1 LRDTQSMIRVACRSQ
16 IDNTFRMRTQVGLSV
31 VGILFLLASCSGID
45 AQNEGAGGAGG
56 SAGTGATSGKGG
68 TAGSAGGG
76 ITCAPGT
83 NACGPTCKNLMT
95 DFMNCGQCGKVCAT
109 GQSCTAGACT
119 CTAGL
124 NACATGCVNVASDP
138 TNCGAC
144 GTVCTAGTVCSQA
157 ACSASCAAGETQCGQ
172 SCTNSM
178 TDPLNCGFCGNAC
191 GGGQACVNGAC
202 SCPVGQTTCGGVC
215 VDTATTPAHCGA
227 CNNACTAGQV
237 CAAGLCTGGG
247 SGGAG
252 GSSGSAGAAGTA
264 GAGGDSGSAGTAGAG
279 GSGGAPPG
287 RNGCQIAPG
296 MIADFEEGAGE
307 PVVIQHEDRNGEW
320 ETFNDGSSSNQTMAV
335 ESSGGTAMCDNW
347 ALHVTGSNYGTWG
360 AGFGFSLSGPK
371 TAPVAYNATQK
382 QFTAI
387 RFKAKLGTGADPK
400 SPVRFNISTPWT
412 ESSENP
418 GGTCQPRAATSL
430 KAATD
435 CYQHAGRFLPVGTG
449 TGELTSTWKEF
460 TYCFDRDLYP
470 LSLPS
475 NLTTEQRNNI
485 ASSMLKVQF
494 QFNQG
499 KDYSGGYP
507 ANAQYP
513 VFAKGLPFDFWID
526 DVTFLSGE
534 CPNTATSPNNGSP
547 AKPFPQNAN
556 VGTCAPATNAAKF
569 ATPII
574 EAYQRWTRH
583 FVQNDRIVAPEQQN
597 AITSEAMGYG
607 MMIAAAM
614 GDKAAFDKFHG
625 YVKSQGGSGSG
636 LMTWKNGGSGSASD
650 GDIDIAFALLMANA
664 QWPSGGYKTPADQMA
679 AAILA
684 NDLVSNVIRGGSNF
698 KDAPFNPSYFSPAA
712 LRRFGSSFSAAV
724 TANYNL
730 VNANVSAGTAGI
742 PTDWANPSNG
752 NPSGPGSA
760 QVTSEITDGENGAMG
775 YDAAR
780 VPWRLA
786 MDVCTGGSSPAL
798 ATIVNLFASKY
809 DMGASI
815 DLMKA
820 GWYKT
825 NGNPH
830 TAAKDVQGS
839 YIGPAGAGAMATG
852 NAAMRDRAFR
862 TMLDILESGDFNHTY
877 FPSTVGLLTLLMM
890 SGNFP
895 IP

>member
-1 LRDTQSMIRVACRSQ
+1 MIRVACRSQ

-31 VGILFLLASCSGID
+31 IGGILFLLASCSGID
-45 AQNEGAGGAGG
+45 AQNQ
-56 SAGTGATSGKGG
+56 GTGGTGTGG
-68 TAGSAGGG
+68 TAGSGASTGKGGSAGGLS
-76 ITCAPGT
+76 CATGQT
-83 NACGPTCKNLMT
+83 ACGPVCKNLMT
-95 DFMNCGQCGKVCAT
+95 DFSNCGTCGTVCGA
-109 GQSCTAGACT
+109 GQSCSAGTCA

-124 NACATGCVNVASDP
+124 TACGTACVNTVSDP
-138 TNCGAC
+138 ANCGTC
-144 GTVCTAGTVCSQA
+144 GTVCTAGTVCSQGACA
-157 ACSASCAAGETQCGQ
+157 AGCAAGETQCGQ

-178 TDPLNCGFCGNAC
+178 TDPTNCGFCGNMC
-191 GGGQACVNGAC
+191 GGGQSCVSGAC
-202 SCPVGQTTCGGVC
+202 TCPAGQTTCGGVC
-215 VDTATTPAHCGA
+215 VDTLTTLQHCGG
-227 CNNACTAGQV
+227 CNMM
-237 CAAGLCTGGG
+237 CAAGQTCSSGVCVGGNA
-247 SGGAG
+247 GGAG
-252 GSSGSAGAAGTA
+252 GGAGASGAAGTA
-264 GAGGDSGSAGTAGAG
+264 GAGGASGAAGTAGTAG
-279 GSGGAPPG
+279 GGGTGGTPPEG
-287 RNGCQIAPG
+287 RNGCAIAPG
-296 MIADFEEGAGE
+296 MIADFEEGAGD
-307 PVVIQHEDRNGEW
+307 PVLIAHEDRNGEW
-320 ETFNDGSSSNQTMAV
+320 ETFNDGSSTNQMMKV

-360 AGFGFSLSGPK
+360 AGFGFSLVGPK
-371 TAPVAYNATQK
+371 TAPVVYNATQK

-412 ESSENP
+412 ESIENP
-418 GGTCQPRAATSL
+418 GGQCQPRAATTT

-435 CYQHAGRFLPVGTG
+435 CYQHAGRFLPVGAG
-449 TGELTSTWKEF
+449 TGELTQTWKEF

-513 VFAKGLPFDFWID
+513 IFAKGLPFDFWLD
-526 DVTFLSGE
+526 DIEFLSGE
-534 CPNTATSPNNGSP
+534 CPNMATSTNNGSP
-547 AKPFPQNAN
+547 TKPFPQNAA

-607 MMIAAAM
+607 MMIAASM

-625 YVKSQGGSGSG
+625 YVKSQGGTGSG

-650 GDIDIAFALLMANA
+650 GDIDIAFALLMAHA
-664 QWPSGGYKTPADQMA
+664 QWPSGGYKTAADSMA
-679 AAILA
+679 AAILSQ
-684 NDLVSNVIRGGSNF
+684 DIVSNIIRGGSQF
-698 KDAPFNPSYFSPAA
+698 QSAPFNPSYFSPAA

-730 VNANVSAGTAGI
+730 VTANVSAGTAGI
-742 PTDWANPSNG
+742 PTDWANPSSG
-752 NPSGPGSA
+752 APSGPGSA

-786 MDVCTGGSSPAL
+786 MDVCTGGNAGSTLTS
-798 ATIVNLFASKY
+798 IVNYFAAKY

-820 GWYKT
+820 GWYKKSP
-825 NGNPH
+825 GDPH
-830 TAAKDVQGS
+830 PMAKDVQGS

-852 NAAMRDRAFR
+852 NAVMRDRAFR
-862 TMLDILESGDFNHTY
+862 TMLDILENGDFNHTY